1 VGTVLEHYA
10 WAAVVAGWSLLLLL
24 GLAGGDPFAVV
35 EPRRA
40 APPVRFVQW
49 AARAWASQRR
59 DVPAA
64 GVGAELPA
72 RPAVMPPATESGL
85 HAVV

>member
-24 GLAGGDPFAVV
+24 GLAGGDPFAAV

-40 APPVRFVQW
+40 APPVRFVKW
-49 AARAWASQRR
+49 AARVWAGQRR

-64 GVGAELPA
+64 GVGAERPA
-72 RPAVMPPATESGL
+72 RPAMVPSATESGL
-85 HAVV
+85 HAAV